1 MPPRSVCAGALGLT
15 GAAATTIFA
24 FDPLR
29 AEFYPTCPFFA
40 LTGLYC
46 PGCGTC
52 RALHELLH
60 GHVAESFGLNPLML
74 FSLPFLG
81 YLLLPNV
88 VYAVAGKRIPMVS
101 VPALWAR
108 LALWTIL
115 AYWVLR
121 NVPYY
126 PFDLLAP

>member
-1 MPPRSVCAGALGLT
+1 MTPRSICAGALGLA
-15 GAAATTIFA
+15 AAATAVLFA
-24 FDPLR
+24 FDPS
-29 AEFYPTCPFFA
+29 AAKFYPVCPFHA

-60 GHVAESFGLNPLML
+60 GHIAEAFGLNPLMVL
-74 FSLPFLG
+74 SIPFLG
-81 YLLLPNV
+81 YLLVP
-88 VYAVAGKRIPMVS
+88 YITFAITGKRVLAIT
-101 VPALWAR
+101 VPAIPAKI
-108 LALWTIL
+108 ALWIIL
-115 AYWVLR
+115 IYWVLR